1 MSRVY
6 EGGMTVEPIPETL
19 EALKE
24 LTKYGDTEV
33 ATELHTMGNRVQR
46 LVPEIVGLSL
56 TLIDDGLTFTLVSS
70 NEHIAGLDAV
80 QYLDGG
86 PCIAAVQEQRA
97 IPWSESDPLDENQ
110 WQVFARSV
118 AAAGVASTLSL
129 PIMPN
134 ERVVG
139 SVNLYA
145 STQDAFAGHHDELA
159 RLCGAWAPGVVS
171 NADLSFDSRLAAAEA
186 PERLRGQDTVDQ
198 ALGIISTAQHIDITA
213 ATDRLRVAAARA
225 GISETQAAA
234 AIIGL
239 LTEAEGGG

>member
-1 MSRVY
+1 MVY
-6 EGGMTVEPIPETL
+6 KGGSTVEPIPETL

-33 ATELHTMGNRVQR
+33 ATELHTMGTRVEQ
-46 LVPEIVGLSL
+46 VIPEIVGLSL
-56 TLIDDGLTFTLVSS
+56 SLIDDGLTFTLVSS
-70 NEHIAGLDAV
+70 NPHIAGLDAV

-86 PCIAAVQEQRA
+86 PCVAAIHEQRA
-97 IPWSESDPLDENQ
+97 IPWNEDDPLDERR
-110 WQVFARSV
+110 WQFFSRSL
-118 AAAGVASTLSL
+118 AAAGIASTLSL
-129 PIMPN
+129 PIMRN

-145 STQDAFAGHHDELA
+145 STRDAFVGHHEELA

-171 NADLSFDSRLAAAEA
+171 NADLSFSTRLAAAEA

-198 ALGIISTAQHIDITA
+198 ALGIISTAQHIDIPA
-213 ATDRLRVAAARA
+213 ATERLREAAARA
-225 GISETQAAA
+225 GISESQAAA

-239 LTEAEGGG
+239 LAEADGGG

>member
-1 MSRVY
+1 
-6 EGGMTVEPIPETL
+6 MTVEPIPETL

-33 ATELHTMGNRVQR
+33 ATELHTMGCRVQK
-46 LVPEIVGLSL
+46 LIPEIVGLSL

-70 NEHIAGLDAV
+70 NENIAGLDAV

-86 PCIAAVQEQRA
+86 PCIAAVQEQRT
-97 IPWSESDPLDENQ
+97 IPWKESDPLDENQ

-145 STQDAFAGHHDELA
+145 STRDAFAGHHEELA

-171 NADLSFDSRLAAAEA
+171 NADLSFDTRLAAAEA

-213 ATDRLRVAAARA
+213 AIDRLRVAAARA

-239 LTEAEGGG
+239 LTEADGGG

>member
-1 MSRVY
+1 
-6 EGGMTVEPIPETL
+6 MTVEPIPETL

-33 ATELHTMGNRVQR
+33 ATELHTMGRRVQK
-46 LVPEIVGLSL
+46 LIPEIVGLSL

-70 NEHIAGLDAV
+70 NENIAGLDAV

-86 PCIAAVQEQRA
+86 PCIAAVQEQRT
-97 IPWSESDPLDENQ
+97 IPWKESDPLDENQ

-145 STQDAFAGHHDELA
+145 STRDAFAGHHEELA

-171 NADLSFDSRLAAAEA
+171 NADLSFDTRLAAAEA

-213 ATDRLRVAAARA
+213 AIDRLRVAAARA

-239 LTEAEGGG
+239 LTEADGGG

>member
-1 MSRVY
+1 
-6 EGGMTVEPIPETL
+6 MTVEPIPETL

-33 ATELHTMGNRVQR
+33 ATELHTMGRRVQK

-56 TLIDDGLTFTLVSS
+56 TLLEDGLTFTLVSS

-97 IPWSESDPLDENQ
+97 IPWKESDPLDENQ

-145 STQDAFAGHHDELA
+145 STRDAFAGHHEELA

-171 NADLSFDSRLAAAEA
+171 NADLSFDTRSAAAEA

-213 ATDRLRVAAARA
+213 AVDRLRVAAARA

>member
-1 MSRVY
+1 
-6 EGGMTVEPIPETL
+6 MTVEPIPETL

-33 ATELHTMGNRVQR
+33 ATELHTMGIRVQK

-56 TLIDDGLTFTLVSS
+56 TLLDDGLTFTLVSS
-70 NEHIAGLDAV
+70 DEHIAGLDAV

-97 IPWSESDPLDENQ
+97 IAWKESDPLDENQ

-118 AAAGVASTLSL
+118 AAAGIASTLSL

-145 STQDAFAGHHDELA
+145 STQDAFAGHHEELA

-171 NADLSFDSRLAAAEA
+171 NADLSFDTRAAAAEA

-198 ALGIISTAQHIDITA
+198 ALGIISTAQHIDITSA
-213 ATDRLRVAAARA
+213 VDRLRVAAARA

>member
-1 MSRVY
+1 MSKFY
-6 EGGMTVEPIPETL
+6 EGGRIVEPIPETL

-33 ATELHTMGNRVQR
+33 ATELHTMGSRVEEV
-46 LVPEIVGLSL
+46 VPEIMGLSL

-70 NEHIAGLDAV
+70 NKYIAGLDAV

-86 PCIAAVQEQRA
+86 PCINAVHEQRT
-97 IPWSESDPLDENQ
+97 IPWHESDPLDENQ
-110 WQVFARSV
+110 WQLFARSV
-118 AAAGVASTLSL
+118 AAAGIASTLSL
-129 PIMPN
+129 PIMRN

-145 STQDAFAGHHDELA
+145 STRDAFDGHHEELA
-159 RLCGAWAPGVVS
+159 RRCGAWAPGVVS
-171 NADLSFDSRLAAAEA
+171 NADLSFSSRLAALEA
-186 PERLRGQDTVDQ
+186 PDRLRGQDTVDQ

-213 ATDRLRVAAARA
+213 ATERLREAAARA

-239 LTEAEGGG
+239 LAGADGGL

>member
-1 MSRVY
+1 MGSRVQ
-6 EGGMTVEPIPETL
+6 
-19 EALKE
+19 
-24 LTKYGDTEV
+24 
-33 ATELHTMGNRVQR
+33 N

-97 IPWSESDPLDENQ
+97 IPWKESDPLDENQ
-110 WQVFARSV
+110 WQGFARSV
-118 AAAGVASTLSL
+118 AAAGIASTLSL

-145 STQDAFAGHHDELA
+145 STRDGFAGHH
-159 RLCGAWAPGVVS
+159 
-171 NADLSFDSRLAAAEA
+171 AE
-186 PERLRGQDTVDQ
+186 P
-198 ALGIISTAQHIDITA
+198 AQ
-213 ATDRLRVAAARA
+213 RN
-225 GISETQAAA
+225 
-234 AIIGL
+234 
-239 LTEAEGGG
+239 GGGHRYTLSIPPGPLRWPP